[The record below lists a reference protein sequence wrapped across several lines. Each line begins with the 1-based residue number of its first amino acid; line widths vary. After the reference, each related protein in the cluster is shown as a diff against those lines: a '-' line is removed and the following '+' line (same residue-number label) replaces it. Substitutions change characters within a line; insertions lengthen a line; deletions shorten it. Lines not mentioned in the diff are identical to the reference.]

1 MTGGND
7 MERAI
12 LPRAATPSLVR
23 ARFAGPVRAACGAFA
38 ALALLAAPA
47 AGQQP
52 GAIPVGV
59 VPATLQPVSDAQ
71 EFVGRV
77 EAPERV
83 DIRARVKGMLEAV
96 LFTEGET
103 VKEGQPLYRIEK
115 PPFEADV
122 QQATGEVERARAAL
136 SLAKIQRER
145 AEELL
150 ARNAGTAVAK
160 DQAVAGEESAKGALL
175 TAEAALNTAKINLG
189 YTDIASPIAGRIGRT
204 AFTRGHIIGP
214 ESGPLATVVSQNPMY
229 VTFPVSQ
236 RDYQAAQ
243 KDEGKVD
250 LSNVE
255 VRVKF
260 PDGTVYDQVGK
271 INFVD
276 VSVSR
281 STDTVILRADVPN
294 PSGRLVDGQLVR
306 VELKAGTP
314 EERIVVP
321 QAALIADQGGIY
333 VFVVEDGKAVVRRVK
348 IGGNVGANA
357 VVSDGLKA
365 GEPVIVE
372 GFEALRPGAAV
383 RATPAT
389 GLKG

>member
-23 ARFAGPVRAACGAFA
+23 ARFAGPVRAVCGAFA

>member
-23 ARFAGPVRAACGAFA
+23 ARFAGPVRAVCGAFA

-333 VFVVEDGKAVVRRVK
+333 VFVVVDGKAVVRRVK

>member
-12 LPRAATPSLVR
+12 LPRAATPSLVC
-23 ARFAGPVRAACGAFA
+23 ARFAGPVRAVCGAFA